1 MPCTVPAMVSTK
13 QTRSLPWGNS
23 VQEFCSTEAGCVGA
37 FNQTAFFWR
46 PHRDLLPSQG
56 CPWWSHSGSYN
67 SKPNPLPTF
76 PSAKE
81 EVWTQQVP
89 LIPAPEGRNNPTWG
103 HHPTCLSPFF
113 SKYKSTANQKP
124 VGQQLTKPDIFLKQ
138 TVLL

>member
-1 MPCTVPAMVSTK
+1 MRCTVPAMVSTK
-13 QTRSLPWGNS
+13 QMRSLPWGNS
-23 VQEFCSTEAGCVGA
+23 VHEFCSRKQGVSVPLTRQHSSGD
-37 FNQTAFFWR
+37 
-46 PHRDLLPSQG
+46 HRDLLPSQG
-56 CPWWSHSGSYN
+56 CPWWSHSPSSN
-67 SKPNPLPTF
+67 SKPNPLPAF

-81 EVWTQQVP
+81 EVRTQQFP

-103 HHPTCLSPFF
+103 HHPTCISPIF